1 VELITSHINAD
12 FDAFATMVAA
22 QKLYPR
28 AVPVFPGSQ
37 EKKLRDFMDSFGPFP
52 MKRIRDIDFSSVRRL
67 IVVDTKSPDRLG
79 PLEELLTK
87 PGVDVHVYDHHKH
100 QEGDIRGSVEVL
112 QEVGA
117 ASTILAELLKE
128 KDLQPTPMEATI
140 LSMGIYEE
148 TGNLLY
154 PTTTDRDLQAVSYL
168 LRCGASLK
176 IVSAYLKSELSADE
190 VDVLSELTHAE
201 TEVFVGSLRVI
212 IAKAAPEKYLGD
224 AAHLA
229 HRIMNMEYTDAVF
242 VILSMQGKLL
252 IVGRSRAPE
261 LSVSEVLEAFGGG
274 GHPTAASATTKDV
287 PLEIA
292 EEKLIAVLKRAVK
305 PGKVAADVMTTPV
318 VTIEAGSTIKE
329 AENRMTRYGVN
340 VLPVTLDGSYRG
352 IISRENVEKALFH
365 GFRESQVIDFATT
378 DARTAE
384 RQTQS
389 RDVES
394 VMIEQNQRFMPV
406 LEGDRIIG
414 AITRTDLLRAM
425 YEDHLRRSMVKEPLM
440 EDRAYIRKNI
450 ASWLTNRYPREI
462 HELLKCAGETAESLG
477 YRVYL
482 VGGSVR
488 DLLRGEENLDMDMV
502 IEGDGI
508 AFAQALGKKLKAR
521 VHSHA
526 RFGTAKIIEDH
537 RKLDIAT
544 ARTEY
549 YESPAALPTVEMSSI
564 KKDLHRRDFT
574 INTLAVKLNPGEMG
588 KLVDFFGGQR
598 DIKERT
604 IRVLHNLSF
613 VEDPTRAFR
622 AFRFAERFGFRL
634 SKHTENLIKIALR
647 MNLFDKLSGSR
658 LYEEMLLIFKEK
670 DPVAV
675 MRRLAD
681 FGLLAVIHPTLTFS
695 ERLETLLTAVHDTLL
710 WFDLLFTEEK
720 PDSGM
725 IYLTAL
731 TAELEG
737 EDKEAALR
745 RLATPPKVAESI
757 IGAALVVRDTLRRL
771 PPDDPALL
779 HEALVHLKLETI
791 LCAMAFTGDE
801 EKKRAISRYLVELRN
816 VSPLL
821 RGDDLKTMGLEPGP
835 AYAELLREI
844 LWERLRGN
852 LDTREDEERF
862 AREKILRLQHG
873 PAR

>member
-12 FDAFATMVAA
+12 FDAFASMVAA

-28 AVPVFPGSQ
+28 AVPVFPGAQ

-52 MKRIRDIDFSSVRRL
+52 VKRIRDIDFSTVRRL

-79 PLEELLTK
+79 PLEELLAK
-87 PGVDVHVYDHHKH
+87 PGVDVHVYDHHTHEK
-100 QEGDIRGSVEVL
+100 GDIRGSVEIL
-112 QEVGA
+112 EEVGA

-128 KDLQPTPMEATI
+128 KDLRPTPMEATI

-168 LRCGASLK
+168 LRCGASLN
-176 IVSAYLKSELSADE
+176 IISAYLKTELSADE

-201 TEVFVGSLRVI
+201 TEVFVGNLRVI

-242 VILSMQGKLL
+242 IILSMQGKLL

-292 EEKLIAVLKRAVK
+292 EERLIAVLKRAVK

-318 VTIEAGSTIKE
+318 VTIESESTIKE

-340 VLPVTLDGSYRG
+340 VLPVTRDDRYRG

-365 GFRESQVIDFATT
+365 GFRESHVIDFATT

-384 RQTQS
+384 KQTPS

-425 YEDHLRRSMVKEPLM
+425 YEDHLRRSMVKEPIT
-440 EDRAYIRKNI
+440 EDRSYIRKNI
-450 ASWLTNRYPREI
+450 ASWLRNRYPREI
-462 HELLKCAGETAESLG
+462 SELLKCAGETAEFLT
-477 YRVYL
+477 YRAYL

-488 DLLRGEENLDMDMV
+488 DLLRGEENLDMDIV

-508 AFAQALGKKLKAR
+508 AFAQALGKKLDAR

-526 RFGTAKIIEDH
+526 RFGTAKIIKDH

-564 KKDLHRRDFT
+564 KKDLYRRDFT

-598 DIKERT
+598 DIKEKT

-658 LYEEMLLIFKEK
+658 LYEEMLLIFAEK

-695 ERLETLLTAVHDTLL
+695 ERLDTLLTAAHDTLL
-710 WFDLLFTEEK
+710 WFGLLFTEEK

-725 IYLTAL
+725 IYLMAL

-745 RLATPPKVAESI
+745 RLATPPKVTESI
-757 IGAALVVRDTLRRL
+757 IGATRVVRDTLRHL
-771 PPDDPALL
+771 PLDDPALL
-779 HEALVHLKLETI
+779 HEALVHLRLETI
-791 LCAMAFTGDE
+791 LCSMAFTADE

-816 VSPLL
+816 IKPLL
-821 RGDDLKTMGLEPGP
+821 RGDDLKALGLQPGP
-835 AYAELLREI
+835 AYTGLLREI

-852 LDTREDEERF
+852 LETREDEERF
-862 AREKILRLQHG
+862 AREKIRRIQPR
-873 PAR
+873 PAP

>member
-12 FDAFATMVAA
+12 FDAFATMIAA

-28 AVPVFPGSQ
+28 AVPVFPGAQ
-37 EKKLRDFMDSFGPFP
+37 EKKLRDFIDSFGPFP
-52 MKRIRDIDFSSVRRL
+52 VKRLKDIDFSSVRRL
-67 IVVDTKSPDRLG
+67 IVVDAKSPHRLG
-79 PLEELLTK
+79 PLEELLAR
-87 PGVDVHVYDHHKH
+87 PGVDVHVYDHHAH
-100 QEGDIRGSVEVL
+100 EEGDIRGSVEVL
-112 QEVGA
+112 AEVGA
-117 ASTILAELLKE
+117 ASTIFAELLKE
-128 KDLQPTPMEATI
+128 KNLQPTPMEATV

-154 PTTTDRDLQAVSYL
+154 PSTTDRDLQAVSYL
-168 LRCGASLK
+168 LRCGASLT
-176 IVSAYLKSELSADE
+176 IVSAYLKTELSADE
-190 VDVLSELTHAE
+190 VDVLSELTHSQ
-201 TEVFVGSLRVI
+201 TEVFVGGLRVI
-212 IAKAAPEKYLGD
+212 IAKATREKYLGD

-242 VILSMQGKLL
+242 IILSMQGKLL
-252 IVGRSRAPE
+252 MVGRSRAPE

-292 EEKLIAVLKRAVK
+292 EEKLIAVLKAAVK
-305 PGKVAADVMTTPV
+305 PGKVASDVMTTPV
-318 VTIEAGSTIKE
+318 VTIDAGSTMKE

-340 VLPVTLDGSYRG
+340 VLPVTRDGCYRG
-352 IISRENVEKALFH
+352 VLSRETVEKALFH
-365 GFRESQVIDFATT
+365 GFRESRVIDFATT
-378 DARTAE
+378 DAMTAE
-384 RQTQS
+384 KHTPS

-394 VMIEQNQRFMPV
+394 IMIEQNQRFMPV

-425 YEDHLRRSMVKEPLM
+425 YEDHLRRSMVKEPLT
-440 EDRAYIRKNI
+440 EDRSFIRKNI
-450 ASWLTNRYPREI
+450 ASWLRNRYPREI

-477 YRVYL
+477 YRAYL
-482 VGGSVR
+482 LGGSVR
-488 DLLRGEENLDMDMV
+488 DLLRGEENLDMDIV

-508 AFAQALGKKLKAR
+508 AFAHAFGKKLNAR

-526 RFGTAKIIEDH
+526 RFGTAKIIKDN

-564 KKDLHRRDFT
+564 KKDLYRRDFT

-598 DIKERT
+598 DIKEKT

-634 SKHTENLIKIALR
+634 SKHTENLIRSALR

-658 LYEEMLLIFKEK
+658 LYEEMLLIFEEK

-675 MRRLAD
+675 MRRLAES
-681 FGLLAVIHPTLTFS
+681 GLLAVIHPKLTFS
-695 ERLETLLTAVHDTLL
+695 ERLENLLTAVHDTLL
-710 WFDLLFTEEK
+710 WFGLLFTEER
-720 PDSGM
+720 PDPGM
-725 IYLTAL
+725 IYLMAL
-731 TAELEG
+731 TAELDE

-745 RLATPPKVAESI
+745 RLSTPPNVMESI
-757 IGAALVVRDTLRRL
+757 IGASRVVRDTVRHL
-771 PPDDPALL
+771 PLDDPALL
-779 HEALVHLKLETI
+779 HEALVHLRLETI
-791 LCAMAFTGDE
+791 LCSMAFTGDE
-801 EKKRAISRYLVELRN
+801 EKKKAISRYLIELRN
-816 VSPLL
+816 VQPLL
-821 RGDDLKTMGLEPGP
+821 RGDDLKAMGLEPGP
-835 AYAELLREI
+835 AYSVLLREI
-844 LWERLRGN
+844 LWERLRGT
-852 LDTREDEERF
+852 LASREEEEHFVRRRI
-862 AREKILRLQHG
+862 RELQHN
-873 PAR
+873 PAP